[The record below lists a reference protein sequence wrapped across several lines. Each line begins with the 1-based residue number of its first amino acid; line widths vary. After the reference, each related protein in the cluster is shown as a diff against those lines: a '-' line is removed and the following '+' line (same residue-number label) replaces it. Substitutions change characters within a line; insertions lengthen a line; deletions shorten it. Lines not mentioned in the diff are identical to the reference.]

1 MRPKLLLADDSI
13 TVQRVIELTL
23 ADEGLDVL
31 TVGDGQ
37 QAVERIER
45 DQPDIVLADLTMP
58 GRDGYGVAEFVKQ
71 SPMFAG
77 RTRVVLLTGAFE
89 PIDQARA
96 DRLGIDGVLA
106 KPFEPQAAIDL
117 VRRVL
122 SQSPRPVQPEAAVG
136 SSEANGTSDANG
148 TSEAN
153 GTNEAKA
160 KESPAPAAASGYP
173 FEPGAFE
180 AGSGSTKSTPNE
192 LDEYFKRLDEALASA
207 GHKPSTALR
216 SVLDEPQ
223 PGKRSTMLG
232 ANSSES
238 TDVTLGDAFSALLA
252 AEEQGEPSEDVSV
265 VPTLPATAFAAVET
279 HVPAVSVAPEAA
291 APPAELTVLSEALI
305 EQVVRR
311 VLDEMSVHIV
321 REIVNSK
328 VLDITERLVREEID
342 RLKARA
348 QSLDS

>member
-122 SQSPRPVQPEAAVG
+122 SQSPRPVQPEAPVG
-136 SSEANGTSDANG
+136 T
-148 TSEAN
+148 
-153 GTNEAKA
+153 
-160 KESPAPAAASGYP
+160 PAPAAASGYP

-180 AGSGSTKSTPNE
+180 AGSGGAKSTPNE

-207 GHKPSTALR
+207 GHKPSAALR
-216 SVLDEPQ
+216 GVLDEPQ

-252 AEEQGEPSEDVSV
+252 AEEQGGEQGEPSEHVSV

-279 HVPAVSVAPEAA
+279 HVPAVSVAPEPA
-291 APPAELTVLSEALI
+291 APPAELTVLSEALV

>member
-106 KPFEPQAAIDL
+106 KPFEPQVAIDL

-122 SQSPRPVQPEAAVG
+122 SQSPRPVQPERPV
-136 SSEANGTSDANG
+136 E
-148 TSEAN
+148 
-153 GTNEAKA
+153 TNEATA
-160 KESPAPAAASGYP
+160 TASPAAASGYP

-180 AGSGSTKSTPNE
+180 AGAGSTKSTPNE

-207 GHKPSTALR
+207 GHRPSAALR
-216 SVLDEPQ
+216 GVLDERQ

-232 ANSSES
+232 ANSES

-252 AEEQGEPSEDVSV
+252 AEEQDGEQGVEQGEPSARVSV

-279 HVPAVSVAPEAA
+279 PVPVVSA
-291 APPAELTVLSEALI
+291 APAQAPAPVELTVLSEALV

-321 REIVNSK
+321 REIVNAK
-328 VLDITERLVREEID
+328 VLDITERMVREEID

-348 QSLDS
+348 QSLD